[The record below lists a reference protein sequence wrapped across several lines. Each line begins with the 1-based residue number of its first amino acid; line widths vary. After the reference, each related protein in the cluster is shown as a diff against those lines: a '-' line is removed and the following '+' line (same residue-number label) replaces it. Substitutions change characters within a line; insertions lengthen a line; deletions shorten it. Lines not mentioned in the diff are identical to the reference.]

1 MTHPGPERSVLE
13 EEIVVE
19 SPCLYVVAC
28 GARPAEHVL
37 RVVELG
43 QAAGF
48 TVAVVPTPMALRFI
62 SDVAAVEKA
71 TGLPVREDYKR
82 PQDPD
87 VLPLPDAF
95 LVSPLTFNS
104 LNKWAQGNSDTLAMG
119 LLNEAIGIGVPIA
132 AVPWV
137 NAQLAKHPAA
147 EESLK
152 RLRAVGVEFT
162 SGFGH
167 PSTRIPGPDGSVGQP
182 IYPWD
187 EIKTV
192 LARMANQVE

>member
-1 MTHPGPERSVLE
+1 M
-13 EEIVVE
+13 E

-28 GARPAEHVL
+28 GARPAGDVL
-37 RVVELG
+37 RAVELG

-62 SDVAAVEKA
+62 ADVPAVEKA
-71 TGLPVREDYKR
+71 TGLPVRSYYKR

-119 LLNEAIGIGVPIA
+119 LLNEAIGLGVQIA

-152 RLRAVGVEFT
+152 RLRMAGVEFT
-162 SGFGH
+162 AGFGH

-182 IYPWD
+182 RYPWD
-187 EIKTV
+187 EIEIA
-192 LARMANQVE
+192 LARMASQLG